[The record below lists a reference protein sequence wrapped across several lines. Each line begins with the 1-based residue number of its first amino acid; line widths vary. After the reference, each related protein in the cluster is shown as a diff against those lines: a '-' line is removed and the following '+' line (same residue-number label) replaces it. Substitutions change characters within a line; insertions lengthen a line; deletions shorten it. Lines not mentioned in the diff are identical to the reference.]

1 MSIGHL
7 KVKHR
12 ARFQPQHGTAS
23 LQRFDFGIQ
32 GVFRPVDVFKLLLE
46 SEFRAPERF
55 QLLLGARVS

>member
-23 LQRFDFGIQ
+23 LQRFDLGIQ
-32 GVFRPVDVFKLLLE
+32 HVLRPVDPLE
-46 SEFRAPERF
+46 GLP
-55 QLLLGARVS
+55 